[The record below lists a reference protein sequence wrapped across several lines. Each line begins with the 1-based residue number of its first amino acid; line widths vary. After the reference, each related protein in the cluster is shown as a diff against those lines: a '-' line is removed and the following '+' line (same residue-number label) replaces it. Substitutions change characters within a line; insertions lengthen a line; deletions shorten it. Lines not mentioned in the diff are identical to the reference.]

1 MSPLNGFIAPGT
13 SNHHLESFFEAPL
26 DAASVGAIPD
36 SWPGPALRATIEEN
50 RSFFV
55 GKRVLVTGACG
66 FVGGHL
72 ARALHAAGAIVTAL
86 DSDIS
91 PSRGSQLDLTGLR
104 HHLNMVQADITE
116 RAAMADIVQNGGFS
130 HIFHLAA
137 GATTVE
143 KAMADPY
150 GTIMANTMGFVNLAE
165 GARLLPEGERPVVIY
180 SSTDK
185 VYGEAEVLP
194 YTEEHDLG
202 GVGVYDAAKL
212 CADILAGTYH
222 KALGVPTIVL
232 RMCNIFGPYDLNFDY
247 RLIPKSMRNI
257 FRDGES
263 PELYMNS
270 VEHFRDYLFVE
281 DAVRAYFHIAACKGC
296 EGRVYNLPGAHYSA
310 TPDILRDIVS
320 HIGTLQDEAMLESPD
335 SPLANHH
342 WNRSIRIVPSDPKL
356 ITISKQHLDGT
367 RIQVE
372 ANFEPQSSF
381 RDGLQATAL
390 FYLWYFS
397 EIAPRPQSEIE
408 AQEMES
414 LEETHGPSA
423 FDTVYTDDGLPVHV
437 LNPRALIAK
446 AARAEAD
453 KGDARYNSLRNAK
466 VESKCNAGNGYNRP
480 RAFVLESPLIY

>member
-1 MSPLNGFIAPGT
+1 MSHLSDFLDFDALSNPG
-13 SNHHLESFFEAPL
+13 SNT
-26 DAASVGAIPD
+26 IPD
-36 SWPGPALRATIEEN
+36 AWPGAALRNTINES

-86 DSDIS
+86 DKDIS

-104 HHLNMVQADITE
+104 HELDMVEADITD
-116 RAAMADIVQNGGFS
+116 RAAMAELVKNGGFS

-143 KAMADPY
+143 KAMTDPV

-165 GARLLPEGERPVVIY
+165 GARLLPEAARPVVIY

-185 VYGEAEVLP
+185 VYGEAETLP

-247 RLIPKSMRNI
+247 RLIPKAMRNI

-270 VEHFRDYLFVE
+270 LEHFRDYLFVE
-281 DAVRAYFHIAACKGC
+281 DAVRAYFHIARCEGC
-296 EGRVYNLPGAHYSA
+296 QGRVYNLPGAHYSA
-310 TPDILRDIVS
+310 TPDVLRDIVS
-320 HIGTLQDEAMLESPD
+320 HISDLQDEAALENPD
-335 SPLANHH
+335 SSLANHH

-367 RIQVE
+367 RIFNE
-372 ANFEPQSSF
+372 ACFEPQTSF

-397 EIAPRPQSEIE
+397 QIAPREQLEVETLAPME
-408 AQEMES
+408 AHFES
-414 LEETHGPSA
+414 DFNTIYTH
-423 FDTVYTDDGLPVHV
+423 DGLPVHV
-437 LNPRALIAK
+437 LNPQTTRQETSDTK
-446 AARAEAD
+446 AEARREN
-453 KGDARYNSLRNAK
+453 ARPHTFLVETSLA
-466 VESKCNAGNGYNRP
+466 A
-480 RAFVLESPLIY
+480 

>member
-1 MSPLNGFIAPGT
+1 MNTRPNSPNCA
-13 SNHHLESFFEAPL
+13 
-26 DAASVGAIPD
+26 AIPD
-36 SWPGPALRATIEEN
+36 SWPSPALRDTIEES
-50 RSFFV
+50 RDFFA

-86 DSDIS
+86 DCDVS

-104 HHLNMVQADITE
+104 HEMRMVEADITDR
-116 RAAMADIVQNGGFS
+116 RAIADIVKNGHFS

-143 KAMADPY
+143 KAMTDPY
-150 GTIMANTMGFVNLAE
+150 ATIMANTMGFVNLAE
-165 GARLLPEGERPVVIY
+165 GARLLPEDERPVVIY

-185 VYGEAEVLP
+185 VYGEAEILP

-247 RLIPKSMRNI
+247 RLIPKAMRNI
-257 FRDGES
+257 FRDAES

-270 VEHFRDYLFVE
+270 LEHFRDYLFVE
-281 DAVRAYFHIAACKGC
+281 DAVRAYFHIARC
-296 EGRVYNLPGAHYSA
+296 ECCRGRVYNLPGAHYSA
-310 TPDILRDIVS
+310 TPDVLRDLVS
-320 HIGTLQDEAMLESPD
+320 HIGTMQDEAMVEAPD
-335 SPLANHH
+335 SPLAQHH
-342 WNRSIRIVPSDPKL
+342 WNRSIRVVPSDPKL

-367 RIQVE
+367 RIQME
-372 ANFEPQSSF
+372 ADFEPQTSF
-381 RDGLQATAL
+381 RDGLEATAR

-397 EIAPRPQSEIE
+397 HIAPKGQKPIETEAEPSHEMMRSE
-408 AQEMES
+408 
-414 LEETHGPSA
+414 PA
-423 FDTVYTDDGLPVHV
+423 FQTVYTEDGLPVHV
-437 LNPRALIAK
+437 LNPHAVLR
-446 AARAEAD
+446 D
-453 KGDARYNSLRNAK
+453 KG
-466 VESKCNAGNGYNRP
+466 ESRQAHHRP
-480 RAFVLESPLIY
+480 RAFVVESALAA

>member
-1 MSPLNGFIAPGT
+1 MNAPVNST
-13 SNHHLESFFEAPL
+13 E
-26 DAASVGAIPD
+26 IPD
-36 SWPGPALRATIEEN
+36 SWPGPALAQTIDES
-50 RSFFV
+50 RDFFA

-86 DSDIS
+86 DCDIS

-104 HHLNMVQADITE
+104 REMKMVQADITD
-116 RAAMADIVQNGGFS
+116 RRDMADLVVNGGFS

-143 KAMADPY
+143 KAMTDPY
-150 GTIMANTMGFVNLAE
+150 GTIMANTMGFVNLAD

-247 RLIPKSMRNI
+247 RLIPKAMRNI
-257 FRDGES
+257 FRDAES

-270 VEHFRDYLFVE
+270 LEHFRDYLFVE
-281 DAVRAYFHIAACKGC
+281 DAVRAYFHIARAQCC
-296 EGRVYNLPGAHYSA
+296 QGRVYNLPGAHYSA
-310 TPDILRDIVS
+310 TPDVLRDLVS
-320 HIGTLQDEAMLESPD
+320 HLGAMQDEASLEAPD
-335 SPLANHH
+335 SALAKHH

-367 RIQVE
+367 RIQNE
-372 ANFEPQSSF
+372 ADFEPKTSF
-381 RDGLQATAL
+381 RDGLEATAK

-397 EIAPRPQSEIE
+397 HVAPRAQQPVEPQTPR
-408 AQEMES
+408 
-414 LEETHGPSA
+414 ETLRDEPT
-423 FDTVYTDDGLPVHV
+423 FQTVYTEDGLPIHV
-437 LNPRALIAK
+437 LNPHALQ
-446 AARAEAD
+446 RD
-453 KGDARYNSLRNAK
+453 KGQRSYA
-466 VESKCNAGNGYNRP
+466 EQRP
-480 RAFVLESPLIY
+480 RAFVVESALVA